1 MKANQFQ
8 NEFDLTFIYMLQYFK
23 VWLNYL
29 HILTWWHLFWLSLM
43 FCFVF
48 LVQNSIDNDQE
59 AEHGSASKKRKT
71 ASVIVDQPA
80 ESDKMVVDQVTDV
93 MATFEEVCY
102 CIVPEQCCSVGKL
115 FLNFD
120 YF

>member
-1 MKANQFQ
+1 
-8 NEFDLTFIYMLQYFK
+8 
-23 VWLNYL
+23 
-29 HILTWWHLFWLSLM
+29 M

-102 CIVPEQCCSVGKL
+102 CINPEQCHSVGKL

-120 YF
+120 FF

>member
-1 MKANQFQ
+1 
-8 NEFDLTFIYMLQYFK
+8 
-23 VWLNYL
+23 
-29 HILTWWHLFWLSLM
+29 M
-43 FCFVF
+43 FCFVC

-80 ESDKMVVDQVTDV
+80 ESDKVVVDQVTDV

-102 CIVPEQCCSVGKL
+102 CIVPEQCRSVGKL

-120 YF
+120 FFFKFVFLFKSTEWPFENFCQELCQDLFHQTWEVCL